1 MGLCKASH
9 GANKSMTKKIS
20 TTGFSKNGSQSHDSP
35 QKPSHSNPLDASS
48 RLRDKEGKGGK
59 GRDVSQAHERD
70 PSAENKD
77 RVHNVDAKQVRHS
90 GARWKGIGV
99 QLLVLLIV
107 FLLVILAA
115 VESTI
120 RQRYFQAKWEEVT
133 KVPESTDDP
142 WMQLSR
148 GMYGV

>member
-1 MGLCKASH
+1 
-9 GANKSMTKKIS
+9 MTKKTS
-20 TTGFSKNGSQSHDSP
+20 TTGFSKNGSQSHASP
-35 QKPSHSNPLDASS
+35 QNLSDSKSLDASS

-59 GRDVSQAHERD
+59 GRDVSPAHERN

-77 RVHNVDAKQVRHS
+77 RVHNVDAKQVRRS
-90 GARWKGIGV
+90 GARWKGVGV

-107 FLLVILAA
+107 FLLVIIAA

-133 KVPESTDDP
+133 KVLESTADL
-142 WMQLSR
+142 WLQLSR